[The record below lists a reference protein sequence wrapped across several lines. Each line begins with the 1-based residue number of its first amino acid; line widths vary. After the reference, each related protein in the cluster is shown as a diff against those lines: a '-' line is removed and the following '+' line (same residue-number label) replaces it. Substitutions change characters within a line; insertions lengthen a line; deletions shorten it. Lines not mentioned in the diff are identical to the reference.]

1 MLTRVILLVLLA
13 TAAIYGWNVWR
24 GPKLLRV
31 PLVWVSMSR
40 RHADLAEALR
50 LRKAIG
56 LLLLQA
62 KDVRAERIIK
72 EVDLVISSL
81 VQLAKVRDSR
91 GVSADEDQSSTAA
104 LGELEAMYSQLT
116 LESNEETQD
125 RLDAIRERLS
135 ERTVELKAMIDVRR
149 EIDDS

>member
-1 MLTRVILLVLLA
+1 MLTRVIILTLLA
-13 TAAIYGWNVWR
+13 TAVVYGWNVWR

-31 PLVWVSMSR
+31 PLVWTSMSR
-40 RHADLAEALR
+40 RHTDLAEALR

-62 KDVRAERIIK
+62 KDVRAERIIN
-72 EVDLVISSL
+72 EVDLVIGSL

-91 GVSADEDQSSTAA
+91 GVSADGDNASMAA
-104 LGELEAMYSQLT
+104 LEELNAMYSQLT
-116 LESNEETQD
+116 LESNEQTQD
-125 RLDAIRERLS
+125 RLDTIRERLS